1 MAKGEGKMEK
11 VGRREFVKNAALGAA
26 GLLILRNAKSA
37 YSYQANEKLNIA
49 CVGVGGH
56 GWSNLMAVSSEN
68 IVALCD
74 VDEQHASQA
83 FNRYPDVPKFADF
96 REMLDKMHNQIDA
109 VVVTT
114 PDHTHAVI
122 SVAAMKL
129 GKHVYCE
136 KPLTR
141 TVYEARVMR
150 ETAAKQKVVTQ
161 MGNQGS
167 ATEGLRRA
175 VELAWAGVIGE
186 IREAHVWFGGG
197 NHPVDRPSEE
207 PQPPPGF
214 NWDLWLGPA
223 PYRPFHPAY
232 IRGAWRNW
240 RPFGTGVLGDFGCH
254 TANLAFRALRLDML
268 WDPKVKRPKGAV
280 IRVSAEA
287 SEIHPETYSRWVI
300 VRYEFPARGNLPPVK
315 LTWYNGGPRPP
326 EEILRD
332 LGQPMTDAGCLLLGT
347 KGAIFSDC
355 PWNTRFTLLPRKQF
369 EGFQGPSP
377 ILPRSPGH
385 HAEWILACKGKGPK
399 PFSSFDIG
407 GTLTEVIL
415 LGNVALLVGHPIEY
429 DPLTGRIVNCAE
441 ANRFLHREYRAGWRL

>member
-1 MAKGEGKMEK
+1 M
-11 VGRREFVKNAALGAA
+11 
-26 GLLILRNAKSA
+26 
-37 YSYQANEKLNIA
+37 
-49 CVGVGGH
+49 
-56 GWSNLMAVSSEN
+56 
-68 IVALCD
+68 
-74 VDEQHASQA
+74 
-83 FNRYPDVPKFADF
+83 
-96 REMLDKMHNQIDA
+96 
-109 VVVTT
+109 
-114 PDHTHAVI
+114 
-122 SVAAMKL
+122 
-129 GKHVYCE
+129 
-136 KPLTR
+136 
-141 TVYEARVMR
+141 
-150 ETAAKQKVVTQ
+150 
-161 MGNQGS
+161 
-167 ATEGLRRA
+167 RRA

-197 NHPVDRPSEE
+197 NHPVDRPREE
-207 PQPPPGF
+207 PQPPAGF

-385 HAEWILACKGKGPK
+385 HAEWILACRAK
-399 PFSSFDIG
+399 D
-407 GTLTEVIL
+407 E
-415 LGNVALLVGHPIEY
+415 ALLK
-429 DPLTGRIVNCAE
+429 
-441 ANRFLHREYRAGWRL
+441 F